1 MCDLIISFFIAS
13 SPNPIL
19 ADISLSA
26 STVTKY
32 DLWKGH
38 FLNADGSLGSFS
50 TLQTSE
56 ARVGFHVFAALH

>member
-19 ADISLSA
+19 ADISCQ
-26 STVTKY
+26 TVTKY